1 MTLNPK
7 TRLYRACEPNEA
19 IGPDDPR
26 HVNFDEVRGD
36 NVVIELSN
44 TIQLAADDSPKCHLF
59 PGHRGVGK
67 TSELLRLK
75 KLLEA
80 ATFHVVMFDVQNALD
95 VNDLDFPD
103 LIVYIAAEAQRQL
116 KEAKIPGFSTTTSL
130 LKRWWDEIIGL
141 LGSEVSIAKAD
152 LDVGFGKLALELKN
166 RPNARAEL
174 RKKIESRAS
183 SLLDAVNDLL
193 ITAGVE
199 LRKQKR
205 AGLVLLIDGLD
216 KLVLRQLDHGTNTH
230 DRLFHDR
237 CEQMAALKAHVVYTV
252 PISMIYSPRCANIE
266 QTFGAFHKTVAMIRI
281 RGKKKAAV
289 TPKTPGMQKLFEMV
303 QLRCKYAEVKIEDAF
318 DSVGTCHHLCEMS
331 GGHPRHL
338 LMFLQSAIAKLTT
351 LPITREA
358 AEKAV
363 RDYRN
368 SLQRE
373 VPTPFLPLLAKFT
386 EPQLEIPKDEQH
398 QQMLF
403 YLHIFE
409 YMNDHPWYEV
419 NPVLRELITPART

>member
-1 MTLNPK
+1 MTPNPK
-7 TRLYRACEPNEA
+7 TRLYRACEPNEP

-36 NVVIELSN
+36 NVVSELAN
-44 TIQLAADDSPKCHLF
+44 TIQLADENSPKCHLF

-80 ATFHVVMFDVQNALD
+80 ATFHAVMFDVQDALD

-103 LIVYIAAEAQRQL
+103 LIVYIAAEVQRQL
-116 KEAKIPGFSTTTSL
+116 KDAKLPGFSPSTTL
-130 LKRWWDEIIGL
+130 LKRWWDELLGL
-141 LGSEVSIAKAD
+141 LGSEVSIKEAE
-152 LDVGFGKLALELKN
+152 LDAGFAKLALELKN
-166 RPNARAEL
+166 RPTARAEL
-174 RKKIESRAS
+174 RKKIESRTS

-193 ITAGVE
+193 DLAGVE

-237 CEQMAALKAHVVYTV
+237 CEQMAALSAHVVYTV

-281 RGKKKAAV
+281 RGEKKGRV
-289 TPKTPGMQKLFEMV
+289 NSKTLGMQKLWEMV
-303 QLRCKYAEVKIEDAF
+303 QLRCKHAGVEMAEAF
-318 DSVGTCHHLCEMS
+318 DVEATCHHLCEMS

-338 LMFLQSAIAKLTT
+338 LMFLQSAIAKIEA
-351 LPITREA
+351 LPITRKA
-358 AEKAV
+358 AERAV

-373 VPTPFLPLLAKFT
+373 VPTESLPLLRRFL
-386 EPQLEIPKDEQH
+386 EPQLEIPKDERH

-403 YLHIFE
+403 YLHVFE
-409 YMNDHPWYEV
+409 YMNDRQWYEV
-419 NPVLRELITPART
+419 NPVLRELIIPDA

>member
-1 MTLNPK
+1 
-7 TRLYRACEPNEA
+7 
-19 IGPDDPR
+19 
-26 HVNFDEVRGD
+26 VNFDEVRGD
-36 NVVIELSN
+36 NVVLELSRTIEL
-44 TIQLAADDSPKCHLF
+44 ADENSPRCHLF

-80 ATFHVVMFDVQNALD
+80 TTFHVVMFDVQDALD

-103 LIVYIAAEAQRQL
+103 LLVYIAAEVQKQL
-116 KEAKIPGFSTTTSL
+116 KDAKIPGFSPTTTL
-130 LKRWWDEIIGL
+130 LRRWWDDLLGL
-141 LGSEVSIAKAD
+141 LGATVNISVKETE
-152 LDVGFGKLALELKN
+152 LDIGFWKLALELKN
-166 RPNARAEL
+166 RPTARAEL
-174 RKKIESRAS
+174 RKKIESRTS

-193 ITAGVE
+193 VTAGVA
-199 LRKQKR
+199 LHKQKR

-237 CEQMAALKAHVVYTV
+237 CEQMAALTAHVVYTV

-281 RGKKKAAV
+281 RGEKKGRANS
-289 TPKTPGMQKLFEMV
+289 KTLGMQKLWELV
-303 QLRCKYAEVKIEDAF
+303 QLRCKHAEVSMAEAF
-318 DSVGTCHHLCEMS
+318 DVETTCHYLCEMS

-338 LMFLQSAIAKLTT
+338 LMFLQSAIAKIDA
-351 LPITREA
+351 LPITRKA

-373 VPTPFLPLLAKFT
+373 VPTDFLPLLGKFL
-386 EPQLEIPKDEQH
+386 EPQLDIPKDERH

-403 YLHIFE
+403 YLHVFE
-409 YMNDHPWYEV
+409 YMNDRQWYEV
-419 NPVLRELITPART
+419 NPVLRDLLAADRI